1 VRAWSV
7 GFGLY
12 VSGGC
17 LRPYTIL
24 PVLRERKQAP
34 EMAVASTHPCM
45 TGGAYNVLAYV
56 IVIQRT
62 LCRAGTGA
70 SITRSRHAAGA
81 SDLVEFTCSYAYV
94 IELCNMYPTSD
105 WPACVVVSGH
115 D

>member
-1 VRAWSV
+1 
-7 GFGLY
+7 
-12 VSGGC
+12 
-17 LRPYTIL
+17 
-24 PVLRERKQAP
+24 
-34 EMAVASTHPCM
+34 MAVASTHPCM

-56 IVIQRT
+56 LAYVIVIQWT

-70 SITRSRHAAGA
+70 SITRSRYVAGA

-105 WPACVVVSGH
+105 WPAYVVVSGQ